1 MEYKLHEGA
10 DLVSLFS
17 SVGLALERP
26 GTNNASKD
34 LLNQH
39 TKQQPFLGDVFYC
52 LVIDLSLL
60 LI

>member
-52 LVIDLSLL
+52 LVID
-60 LI
+60 